1 MELLD
6 RARVRRGDDTGD
18 AGRSDGPATQPAGG
32 RRSLQERLEA
42 SAAGRRLISAF
53 LIVMLTAVVVWNL
66 PASHIKEAA
75 LPVVGPYVNAVGL
88 DQIWNLFAPNPPQR
102 TFEVTARITYADGS
116 QALWQPPRNDRWRK
130 WLGAI
135 RQNSN
140 RALWEP
146 TAAWIAGHHD
156 DGGRQTVR
164 VELIQRRRDLPPPG
178 TGTGQRPWQATT
190 FFTYEV
196 PAGTGR

>member
-6 RARVRRGDDTGD
+6 PARVRRDDEPSG
-18 AGRSDGPATQPAGG
+18 AGG
-32 RRSLQERLEA
+32 SGGPGAQPVGRRRSLQERLEA
-42 SAAGRRLISAF
+42 SAAGRGLISA
-53 LIVMLTAVVVWNL
+53 LLVVTLAAVVLWNL
-66 PASHIKEAA
+66 PASHIKDAA
-75 LPVVGPYVNAVGL
+75 LPLVGPYVNAAGV
-88 DQIWNLFAPNPPQR
+88 DQVWNLFAPNPPQR
-102 TFEVTARITYADGS
+102 TFEVLARITYADGT

-135 RQNSN
+135 RAERN

-164 VELIQRRRDLPPPG
+164 VDLIQRRRDLPPPG
-178 TGTGQRPWQATT
+178 TGTGQRPWQSRT

-196 PAGTGR
+196 PVGAGQ